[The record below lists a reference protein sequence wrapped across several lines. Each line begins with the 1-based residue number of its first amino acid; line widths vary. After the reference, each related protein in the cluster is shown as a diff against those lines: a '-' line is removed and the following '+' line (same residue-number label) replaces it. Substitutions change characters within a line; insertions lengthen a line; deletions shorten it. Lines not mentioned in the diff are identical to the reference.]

1 MTWAQI
7 CDDKSLADLPYK
19 IETNEHGSII
29 MSPAKHWHGK
39 RQARI
44 VRLLDRLSKAGEIL
58 TEVGIETGKGV
69 KVPDVSWCSDEYSAA
84 HVGDEYSLTSA
95 PEICV
100 EVLSDSNSDAEVDE
114 KRFLYFALGAS
125 EVWMC
130 DMLGEMKFYLTPTTL
145 APQSKMFP
153 GFPTKV

>member
-58 TEVGIETGKGV
+58 TEVETREGDRSAGV
-69 KVPDVSWCSDEYSAA
+69 FFCVSAA
-84 HVGDEYSLTSA
+84 
-95 PEICV
+95 
-100 EVLSDSNSDAEVDE
+100 
-114 KRFLYFALGAS
+114 
-125 EVWMC
+125 
-130 DMLGEMKFYLTPTTL
+130 
-145 APQSKMFP
+145 
-153 GFPTKV
+153 